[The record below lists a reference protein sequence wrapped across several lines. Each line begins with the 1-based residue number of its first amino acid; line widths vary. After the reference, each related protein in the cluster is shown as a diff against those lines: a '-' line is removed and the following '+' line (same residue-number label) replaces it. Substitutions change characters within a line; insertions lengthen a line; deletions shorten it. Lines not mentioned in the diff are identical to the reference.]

1 MRTRCWLLNLLDT
14 FWIVTGGAVLF
25 LALVGALGGAWL
37 AAASLL
43 LLGKHMVL
51 HGNNTE
57 SLPVTFQSVSIPDRH
72 PQHTARAF
80 STRRG
85 HRIGLLTGEVEPSN
99 SAHTS
104 IRA

>member
-1 MRTRCWLLNLLDT
+1 MRARCWLFNVLNT
-14 FWIVTGGAVLF
+14 SWIVLGGAVLF
-25 LALVGALGGAWL
+25 LALIGALGVAWL